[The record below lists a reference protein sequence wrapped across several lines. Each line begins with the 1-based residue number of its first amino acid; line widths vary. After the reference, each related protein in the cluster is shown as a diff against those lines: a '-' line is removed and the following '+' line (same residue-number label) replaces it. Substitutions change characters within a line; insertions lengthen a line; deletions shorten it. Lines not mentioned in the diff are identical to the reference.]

1 MATLERAIQIA
12 AQAHAGQFDKG
23 GEAYILHPLRVMLR
37 MQSQAERIV
46 AVLHDVVEDSPD
58 HSIEA
63 LSREG
68 FAPEVIEAIRALTKL
83 PGEGR
88 VAAARR
94 AAEHPIARLV
104 KLADNA
110 ENMDLS
116 RIPNPAEK
124 DFARLKEYEEVRSIL
139 LAAGGGQG

>member
-12 AQAHAGQFDKG
+12 AEAHAGQFDKG

-58 HSIEA
+58 YSIEA

-68 FAPEVIEAIRALTKL
+68 FAPEVIEAIQALTKL

-94 AAEHPIARLV
+94 AAEHPLARLV

-124 DFARLKEYEEVRSIL
+124 DFARLKEGDKPY
-139 LAAGGGQG
+139 

>member
-12 AQAHAGQFDKG
+12 AEAHAGQFDKG
-23 GEAYILHPLRVMLR
+23 GEAYILHPLRVMPR

-46 AVLHDVVEDSPD
+46 AVLHDVVEDSAQ
-58 HSIEA
+58 HSFET

-68 FAPEVIEAIRALTKL
+68 FAPEIIEAIQAITKL

-116 RIPNPAEK
+116 RIPNPTEK
-124 DFARLKEYEEVRSIL
+124 DLNRIKQYEEVRSIL
-139 LAAGGGQG
+139 LTAGGDQH